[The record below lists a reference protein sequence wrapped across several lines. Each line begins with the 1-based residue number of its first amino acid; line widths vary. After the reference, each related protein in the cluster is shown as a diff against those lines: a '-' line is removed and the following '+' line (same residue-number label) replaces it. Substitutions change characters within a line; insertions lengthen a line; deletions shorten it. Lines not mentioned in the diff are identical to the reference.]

1 MSSRKYIVGMV
12 FVALLIWGPID
23 HSWPAWLVIRTSYLV
38 AIPLATWFLVGW
50 IWRVWQP
57 DAVTENRLVRALA
70 GATGGVFVVLAI
82 FGAMAETH
90 IGNTMWFRTR
100 DGMEAVGDDIV
111 LSGPDWGN
119 VIMLIGAAGFA
130 FWFSIAKRE
139 SKQ

>member
-90 IGNTMWFRTR
+90 IGNTMWIRTR